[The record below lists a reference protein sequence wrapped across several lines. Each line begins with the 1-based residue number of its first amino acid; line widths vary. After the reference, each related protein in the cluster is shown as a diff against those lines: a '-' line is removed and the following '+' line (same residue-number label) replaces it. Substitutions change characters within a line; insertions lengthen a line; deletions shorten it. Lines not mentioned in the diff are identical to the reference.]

1 LSFLQPTV
9 RVKLFSAISLFNF
22 ALKPSRSGG
31 TLAAPFGAISGKA
44 WTIPVCR
51 ARRLWTTLITEL
63 KRVVSLFDYV
73 RLRTDRRQRHR
84 SDEFSRCRSGSPRR
98 LSEIAAARGISRAL
112 TAKLL
117 TQLAA
122 SKFVS
127 GQPGPRGGYILAKN
141 PGDISLFEI
150 VSLFE
155 QMDPPVVCAF
165 GRGWCGHGAA
175 CPLHDAIHNLIEINR
190 RFLEETRLSIF
201 FKRKNSNHLKMKPT
215 IRISAICLATG
226 ALLIGSGCGKQNTN
240 IPGNTVV
247 HDAVAPKSVAG
258 APGFSD
264 LAVPPKPEVRPEL
277 LERGKQV
284 YARIASPAM
293 GSKGMEKEMRRRFSR
308 RGRAIS

>member
-1 LSFLQPTV
+1 MFAYGQTAANAIAVMSFL
-9 RVKLFSAISLFNF
+9 
-22 ALKPSRSGG
+22 
-31 TLAAPFGAISGKA
+31 AADP
-44 WTIPVCR
+44 
-51 ARRLWTTLITEL
+51 ARRAG
-63 KRVVSLFDYV
+63 
-73 RLRTDRRQRHR
+73 
-84 SDEFSRCRSGSPRR
+84 SG
-98 LSEIAAARGISRAL
+98 EIAAARGISRAL

-201 FKRKNSNHLKMKPT
+201 FK
-215 IRISAICLATG
+215 AE
-226 ALLIGSGCGKQNTN
+226 KQQ
-240 IPGNTVV
+240 
-247 HDAVAPKSVAG
+247 S
-258 APGFSD
+258 S
-264 LAVPPKPEVRPEL
+264 
-277 LERGKQV
+277 
-284 YARIASPAM
+284 
-293 GSKGMEKEMRRRFSR
+293 
-308 RGRAIS
+308 